1 RRSTRA
7 PSPQLG
13 GELLN
18 LLARLLELI
27 ERGGVGDTEVRP
39 LAEGRALNRRDAFL
53 IQKLGDEVLVRSDH
67 LAGRR
72 RSADRA
78 GAGRIDIE
86 RALRLRALQVLR
98 LAEHRHDEVA
108 PLLER

>member
-27 ERGGVGDTEVRP
+27 ERGCIGDAEVRP
-39 LAEGRALNRRDAFL
+39 LAERRALNRRDALLFE
-53 IQKLGDEVLVRSDH
+53 KLGDEVLIRSDH
-67 LAGRR
+67 LARR
-72 RSADRA
+72 RSSADRLR
-78 GAGRIDIE
+78 AGRIDIE
-86 RALRLRALQVLR
+86 RPLRLRALQVLG
-98 LAEHRHDEVA
+98 L
-108 PLLER
+108 PQ